1 MAAIIMRLITLR
13 AVQEVTEEE
22 EVLAADG
29 LS

>member
-1 MAAIIMRLITLR
+1 MAAIIMRLIALR

>member
-13 AVQEVTEEE
+13 AVHEVTEEE